1 MLLLRFLVVGGLIVL
16 AMSGLMYAFT
26 KDRRYLQ
33 FLVVGAKFV
42 FTLVAAILLFMVFER
57 LVLLA

>member
-33 FLVVGAKFV
+33 LLVVGAKFV